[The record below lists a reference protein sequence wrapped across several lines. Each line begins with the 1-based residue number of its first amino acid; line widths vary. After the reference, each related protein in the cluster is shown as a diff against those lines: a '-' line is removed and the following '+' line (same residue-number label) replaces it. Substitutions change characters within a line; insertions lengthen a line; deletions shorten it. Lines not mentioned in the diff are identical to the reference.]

1 MTQDSTERSS
11 AAVVEMPRYM
21 NGIETSMWRAEV
33 DPRLRSTVCVL
44 LILDQAPDWDRL
56 REAHEWSSRVVQRFR
71 QRVVDPA
78 FGLGSPVW
86 VTVPTIDL
94 AYHLRRV
101 HLPEPGT
108 DQQLLELVQGV
119 AMRPLDRARPLWEAL
134 LIEGLEDGK
143 AAYFLKS
150 HHSISDGLGSIQLMP
165 LLFNR
170 SRELRE
176 SRPEPP
182 PLPPPDQTNPLSE
195 AIDQTAT
202 SLVRAPGRAL
212 RAAGRLL
219 EALREPENALD
230 DGLSLM
236 QGLARATESAG
247 PGSPLLAKRS
257 LAWRFLTHQVPL
269 ADLRAAAKAHG
280 NSVNDAYLAAV
291 LGGFRRYHEHFGV
304 VVDTI
309 PMSIP
314 VSVRSADDER
324 GGNKFSGI
332 RFPGPMGEPDPVRR
346 MALVREQVIYGT
358 SDLVDIGGVLSPL
371 VNRLPAHLLARAS
384 ASLTAGNDVQ
394 ASNVPGIPYPVYLSG
409 AQVLRMYPFG
419 PLPGCGVMVA
429 MLSHNGTCCIGVNAD
444 AAAVTDP
451 ELFQR
456 CLVEG
461 FDEVIAVKEQAPRKA
476 ATKKAATKKAAAK
489 KTTTRKTA
497 TKTTATKTTAR
508 KAPAKKAPADKAPAT
523 RARRSSS
530 SRAGNPRTTPTE

>member
-1 MTQDSTERSS
+1 MTQDTDGQG
-11 AAVVEMPRYM
+11 AAGTVEMSRYM

-33 DPRLRSTVCVL
+33 DPRLRSTVCGL

-56 REAHEWSSRVVQRFR
+56 CEAHEWSSRVVRRFR

-86 VTVPTIDL
+86 VTVPSIDM

-150 HHSISDGLGSIQLMP
+150 HHSITDGLGSIQLMP

-182 PLPPPDQTNPLSE
+182 PPLPAEETSPLAE
-195 AIDQTAT
+195 AIDQTAS
-202 SLVRAPGRAL
+202 SLMRAPGQAL
-212 RAAGRLL
+212 RVAGRLI
-219 EALREPENALD
+219 EALREPEHTLD
-230 DGLSLM
+230 EGLSLV
-236 QGLARATESAG
+236 QGLNRAAESAG

-269 ADLRAAAKAHG
+269 ADLRAASKAHG
-280 NSVNDAYLAAV
+280 NSVNDAYLAGV
-291 LGGFRRYHEHFGV
+291 LGGLRRYHEHFGV

-314 VSVRSADDER
+314 VSVRSAKDQE

-332 RFPGPMGEPDPVRR
+332 RFPAPVAEPDPVRR
-346 MALVREQVIYGT
+346 MALVRKQVRRGT
-358 SDLVDIGGVLSPL
+358 SDLIDIGGMLSPL
-371 VNRLPAHLLARAS
+371 VNRLPAQLLARAS

-394 ASNVPGIPYPVYLSG
+394 ASNVPGIPYPVFLSG
-409 AQVLRMYPFG
+409 AQVLRIYPFG
-419 PLPGCGVMVA
+419 PLPGCGVMVT
-429 MLSHNGTCCIGVNAD
+429 MLSHNGTCCIGVNVD

-461 FDEVIAVKEQAPRKA
+461 FDEVIAVGAQAP
-476 ATKKAATKKAAAK
+476 KKAPAR
-489 KTTTRKTA
+489 TR
-497 TKTTATKTTAR
+497 AR
-508 KAPAKKAPADKAPAT
+508 KAPAKKA
-523 RARRSSS
+523 RRSSP
-530 SRAGNPRTTPTE
+530 SRTGRTRSTSAE